1 MSSMS
6 FWIGALLTSVR
17 SSARARARRTGCP
30 IRATFRIDIAEV
42 YTGSVEDDGL
52 AYRYC
57 PRCGSPL
64 ERRLLKSTEPERLVC
79 TMCTFVFY
87 IDPKI
92 AVGTIIRAG
101 SDRLVLVRRAIE
113 PGYGKWVFPGGYVDR
128 GEPLTS
134 AAIREAREECGLTVR
149 LDGLVN
155 IYSYAGRAPV
165 IVVYAATAVG
175 GALCVDD
182 ECLETAEFA
191 AEAIPWGE
199 LAFRSTTEGLRDYLD
214 GLLHPVRE

>member
-1 MSSMS
+1 
-6 FWIGALLTSVR
+6 
-17 SSARARARRTGCP
+17 
-30 IRATFRIDIAEV
+30 
-42 YTGSVEDDGL
+42 
-52 AYRYC
+52 
-57 PRCGSPL
+57 
-64 ERRLLKSTEPERLVC
+64 LKPTEPERLVC

-134 AAIREAREECGLTVR
+134 AAVREAREECGLTVR

-155 IYSYAGRAPV
+155 IYSYAGRTPV
-165 IVVYAATAVG
+165 IVVYAATAISG
-175 GALCVDD
+175 ELCVDD
-182 ECLETAEFA
+182 EGLETAEFLPGD
-191 AEAIPWGE
+191 IPWDN
-199 LAFRSTTEGLRDYLD
+199 LAFRSTQEGLRDYLA
-214 GLLHPVRE
+214 GVRHPLTPA